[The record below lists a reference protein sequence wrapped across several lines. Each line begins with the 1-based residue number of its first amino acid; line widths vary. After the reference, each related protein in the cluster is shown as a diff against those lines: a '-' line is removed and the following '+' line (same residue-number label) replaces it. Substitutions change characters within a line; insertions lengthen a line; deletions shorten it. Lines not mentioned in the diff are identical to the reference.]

1 MTRDRR
7 SVLKGIGA
15 GTAAVVGITGT
26 ATASNHEAGDAEVR
40 VIHASPD
47 APAVDVFV
55 DGSAVLEDVTF
66 TTVSDYLSVAA
77 GSYDVAV
84 APAGAGV
91 GSAVIETSLPVEA
104 GTDYTVAAAN
114 RLADIE
120 PVVFVDD
127 NEADS
132 GLSRLRIV
140 HLSPDAPAVDIV
152 QTDGPGV
159 GGGENIVVSDLSYQD
174 ASGYLDLPP
183 ADYEFEVRAAGT
195 DQSVATV
202 PLDPEPGA
210 TYTAFAVGLLSPDD
224 DSQAFDVVASEDVA
238 PVTERTGSGRGNG
251 NGGNGR
257 GRGNGNGGNGRGRG
271 NGR

>member
-26 ATASNHEAGDAEVR
+26 ATASNHGTGDAEVR

-66 TTVSDYLSVAA
+66 TTVSDYLSLPA

-91 GSAVIETSLPVEA
+91 GSAVIDTSLTVDA
-104 GTDYTVAAAN
+104 DTDYTVAAAN
-114 RLADIE
+114 QLANIE

-127 NEADS
+127 NEADGPT
-132 GLSRLRIV
+132 GLSRLRVV

-159 GGGENIVVSDLSYQD
+159 GGGENIVVSDLSYQN

-257 GRGNGNGGNGRGRG
+257 GRGNGR
-271 NGR
+271 